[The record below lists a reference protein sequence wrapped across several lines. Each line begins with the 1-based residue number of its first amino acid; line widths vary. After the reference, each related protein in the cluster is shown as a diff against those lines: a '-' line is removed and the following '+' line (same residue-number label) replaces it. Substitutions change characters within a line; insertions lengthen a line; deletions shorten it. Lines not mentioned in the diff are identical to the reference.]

1 MEKGLDNASQA
12 CITQADI
19 RSYFDSLPV
28 LKILLW
34 LSSRGVRKALLAAIV
49 RAQILTQLVLTIG
62 AYSKPIMN
70 RSAGGLTGSLVALLL
85 ARVPVEST
93 LFELRNDLSHFALDV
108 GTGNLCAASY
118 IDNLYTTGTGVSSS
132 TAAMEMILAHLRDV
146 WGLFAKPGSKEVL
159 PCRGCS
165 DMEPVGSDWA
175 VRSSMKVLGW
185 LIQNDAGTDEA
196 WALSETKLWRAFWG
210 NCRSPSFSK
219 LSVLAKCKMVCRALG
234 PIIGFAAQAWPPQHG
249 LLEKINV
256 LQRKMIAIAVRVP
269 RYPDDDFVDF
279 HRRRHREAAKL
290 IEEVNGWWARK
301 WWWRCVS
308 WDEHCRRNLRTQTAR
323 EPATMTSFSWPPIL
337 LDWLGHDFLELR
349 RLFHR
354 RSATSHRSVSRTST
368 RVVVGH
374 VNTRWHD
381 GVLFAQSRIS

>member
-1 MEKGLDNASQA
+1 MVSQVA
-12 CITQADI
+12 WWPFCLHVYQ
-19 RSYFDSLPV
+19 
-28 LKILLW
+28 LK
-34 LSSRGVRKALLAAIV
+34 VR
-49 RAQILTQLVLTIG
+49 
-62 AYSKPIMN
+62 
-70 RSAGGLTGSLVALLL
+70 
-85 ARVPVEST
+85 
-93 LFELRNDLSHFALDV
+93 FALDV

-146 WGLFAKPGSKEVL
+146 WVLFAKPGSKEVL

-196 WALSETKLWRAFWG
+196 WALSETNKWRAFWD

-234 PIIGFAAQAWPPQHG
+234 PIIGFAAQVWPPQHG
-249 LLEKINV
+249 LGEKMNG

-290 IEEVNGWWARK
+290 IEEVNGWWART
-301 WWWRCVS
+301 WWRRCVS
-308 WDEHCRRNLRTQTAR
+308 WDVHCRRDLRIQTAR